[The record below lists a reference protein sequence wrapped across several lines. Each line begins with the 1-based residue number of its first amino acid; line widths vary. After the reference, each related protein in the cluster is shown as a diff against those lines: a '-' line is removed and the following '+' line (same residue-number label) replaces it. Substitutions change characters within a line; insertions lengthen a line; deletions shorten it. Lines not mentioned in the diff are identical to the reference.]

1 MRKTSVDKKQ
11 ALQNL
16 KHCSGI

>member
-16 KHCSGI
+16 KLCSGI